1 MKRHSSVG
9 KFVQKSTNKAEI
21 RITIDNHNRGDD
33 AFKHEVY
40 SDKIVFERI
49 LYANGMS
56 IQNIKNGQTN
66 AIVHTGSK

>member
-33 AFKHEVY
+33 AYKHEIY

-49 LYANGMS
+49 IYASGMS
-56 IQNIKNGQTN
+56 VHHIRNGKSM
-66 AIVHTGSK
+66 ALVYTGSK